1 MQITNI
7 IIISIL
13 TGINEI
19 EKQFIV
25 DKKYIPLFS
34 LFMGIIITLLAYG
47 VNTNNVIIGII
58 NGLSS
63 CGLYSGVKNTME
75 VINDEN

>member
-47 VNTNNVIIGII
+47 YSANNVIIGII

>member
-47 VNTNNVIIGII
+47 YSANNIIIGII

-75 VINDEN
+75 VLKDEN

>member
-1 MQITNI
+1 MQIKNI

-47 VNTNNVIIGII
+47 YSANNIIIGII

>member
-34 LFMGIIITLLAYG
+34 LVMGIIITLLSYG

>member
-34 LFMGIIITLLAYG
+34 LVMGIIITLLAYG

-75 VINDEN
+75 VINNEN

>member
-34 LFMGIIITLLAYG
+34 LVMGIIITLLAYG
-47 VNTNNVIIGII
+47 VNTNNAIIGII

>member
-13 TGINEI
+13 IGINEI

-47 VNTNNVIIGII
+47 YSANNIIIGII

>member
-47 VNTNNVIIGII
+47 YSANNIIIGII

-75 VINDEN
+75 VMNNEN

>member
-34 LFMGIIITLLAYG
+34 LVMGIIITLLAYG

>member
-34 LFMGIIITLLAYG
+34 LVMGIIITLLTYG

>member
-34 LFMGIIITLLAYG
+34 LVMGIIITLLAYG
-47 VNTNNVIIGII
+47 VNINNVIIGII

>member
-1 MQITNI
+1 MEITSI
-7 IIISIL
+7 IIISII

-19 EKQFIV
+19 IKQFNV
-25 DKKYIPLFS
+25 NKKYIPITS
-34 LFMGIIITLLAYG
+34 LFIGIILTLISFG
-47 VNTNNVIIGII
+47 VSTNNVIIGII

-75 VINDEN
+75 VLKDEN

>member
-34 LFMGIIITLLAYG
+34 LVMGIIITLLAYG
-47 VNTNNVIIGII
+47 VNINNVIIGII

-75 VINDEN
+75 VI

>member
-19 EKQFIV
+19 EKQYIV
-25 DKKYIPLFS
+25 DKKYIPIFS
-34 LFMGIIITLLAYG
+34 LVMGIIITLLAYG

-75 VINDEN
+75 VMNNEN